1 MRDYTGYKWAQHA
14 LSGQWLQFDDIFLE
28 QKAAQMQQREA
39 GYAVKDLDPGKVFI
53 SAVDEGD
60 ANKDP
65 FAKAIKSQTLTFD
78 EEGITVTGNQWEDY
92 VGALENYVV
101 TTNMDPA
108 LEGPRSEVMSTLPSS
123 TTWDGYESRRSAP
136 RRTAEGSL
144 GTHCSNQLRS
154 TPRRLRISIAW
165 ERTW

>member
-1 MRDYTGYKWAQHA
+1 
-14 LSGQWLQFDDIFLE
+14 
-28 QKAAQMQQREA
+28 MQQREA

-123 TTWDGYESRRSAP
+123 TTWDGY
-136 RRTAEGSL
+136 
-144 GTHCSNQLRS
+144 
-154 TPRRLRISIAW
+154 
-165 ERTW
+165 